1 MSVTIS
7 VRVDDQ
13 VKEDIEKLGY
23 TPGEFT
29 KQALMNEL
37 ERVKSGRALDWLK
50 KNRIPGGD
58 IPVEEMIRRDRD
70 SR

>member
-13 VKEDIEKLGY
+13 VKADIEKLGY

-29 KQALMNEL
+29 KQALLNEL
-37 ERVKSGRALDWLK
+37 KRMKVRNAMDYFKENPLP
-50 KNRIPGGD
+50 PGD
-58 IPVEEMIRRDRD
+58 EPVEVMIRKDRD
-70 SR
+70 SI

>member
-29 KQALMNEL
+29 KQALIKEL
-37 ERVKSGRALDWLK
+37 KRLKSQNALEYFKENPLP
-50 KNRIPGGD
+50 PGD
-58 IPVEEMIRRDRD
+58 EPVEVMIRKDRD
-70 SR
+70 SI